1 MAFWDRKRKSD
12 NEIQLQSLVD
22 SSAIKELTKA
32 INMSTEATNKS
43 IRTFQ
48 EMTKALNNAT
58 REFKKGF
65 K

>member
-1 MAFWDRKRKSD
+1 MAFWNRKRKSD
-12 NEIQLQSLVD
+12 TEVQLQSLVE
-22 SSAIKELTKA
+22 SGAFKELTKA
-32 INMSTEATNKS
+32 INMSTETTEKS
-43 IRTFQ
+43 IRSFQ